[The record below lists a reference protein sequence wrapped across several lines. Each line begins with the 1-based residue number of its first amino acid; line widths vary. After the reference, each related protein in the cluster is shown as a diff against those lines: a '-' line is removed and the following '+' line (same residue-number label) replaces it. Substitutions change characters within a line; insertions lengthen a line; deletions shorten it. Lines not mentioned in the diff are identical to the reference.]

1 MPKLKRGQAGPSDD
15 GLVCTKH
22 TIGGGIMF
30 EREQWKKIYE
40 QNLIMRDALEEIR
53 DVANVSE
60 GVQFYAMLAEK
71 ALDKC
76 RDN

>member
-1 MPKLKRGQAGPSDD
+1 ILTRASGAVRRWL
-15 GLVCTKH
+15 GLH
-22 TIGGGIMF
+22 HQYNSGGGIMF

-76 RDN
+76 RDD

>member
-1 MPKLKRGQAGPSDD
+1 
-15 GLVCTKH
+15 
-22 TIGGGIMF
+22 MF

-40 QNLIMRDALEEIR
+40 QNLIMKNALEEIR

-60 GVQFYAMLAEK
+60 GVQFYAMVAEK

-76 RDN
+76 RDD